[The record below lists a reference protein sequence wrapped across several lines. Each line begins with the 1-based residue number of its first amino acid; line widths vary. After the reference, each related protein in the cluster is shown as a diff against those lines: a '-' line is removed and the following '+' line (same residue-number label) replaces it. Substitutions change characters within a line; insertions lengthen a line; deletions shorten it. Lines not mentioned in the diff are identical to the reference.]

1 MTGKAIK
8 SIFANLAFVLIVA
21 GLSGRGVCAHDM
33 DMNMHAW
40 TATNA
45 QASEKIYWLH
55 GRVNDANEQN
65 GLVNITHDPV
75 KELSWPS
82 MTMTFHV
89 SDKALFARMHP
100 HDSIDFALKEVA
112 GNRYE
117 IVDVKEHN

>member
-1 MTGKAIK
+1 MRRPTTRF
-8 SIFANLAFVLIVA
+8 IFATLAVALVA
-21 GLSGRGVCAHDM
+21 GSPDWRPAHAHEM
-33 DMNMHAW
+33 EMHGW

-45 QASEKIYWLH
+45 QASDKIYWLH
-55 GRVNDANEQN
+55 GRINDANEQN

-100 HDSIDFALKEVA
+100 RDSIDFALREIG

-117 IVDVKEHN
+117 IVDVKEHK

>member
-1 MTGKAIK
+1 MNKNTIKPILFNVAI
-8 SIFANLAFVLIVA
+8 ALVLG
-21 GLSGRGVCAHDM
+21 GLSGRGIAAHDM
-33 DMNMHAW
+33 EAHAW
-40 TATNA
+40 TTGKAPA
-45 QASEKIYWLH
+45 VDRVYWLH

-100 HDSIDFALKEVA
+100 HDSIDFALREVA
-112 GNRYE
+112 GNHYE